1 MSISLILC
9 DRLLE
14 YFTQCLIE
22 CLRKA
27 ICLRIITH
35 GVIPCDVIFY
45 NKSLHLIG
53 FEEVI
58 QRGIPKKYM
67 ICCSRK
73 LMTLSDF
80 TSLNG
85 IASAHLEKYVRHI
98 HIYASQVV
106 FDRLLSLI
114 HTVREPLVQRIIG
127 TIPQPL
133 EYMRLDVVASD
144 VFPHDRSTKC
154 HD

>member
-1 MSISLILC
+1 
-9 DRLLE
+9 
-14 YFTQCLIE
+14 
-22 CLRKA
+22 
-27 ICLRIITH
+27 
-35 GVIPCDVIFY
+35 
-45 NKSLHLIG
+45 
-53 FEEVI
+53 
-58 QRGIPKKYM
+58 M

-98 HIYASQVV
+98 HLYASQVV
-106 FDRLLSLI
+106 FDWLLYLI
-114 HTVREPLVQRIIG
+114 HTVREPLVQRTIV

-133 EYMRLDVVASD
+133 EYTRLDVVASD
-144 VFPHDRSTKC
+144 IFPHDRSTKC

>member
-58 QRGIPKKYM
+58 Q
-67 ICCSRK
+67 
-73 LMTLSDF
+73 
-80 TSLNG
+80 
-85 IASAHLEKYVRHI
+85 
-98 HIYASQVV
+98 
-106 FDRLLSLI
+106 
-114 HTVREPLVQRIIG
+114 
-127 TIPQPL
+127 
-133 EYMRLDVVASD
+133 
-144 VFPHDRSTKC
+144 
-154 HD
+154 